1 MSVTV
6 AHVCGSNTMKC
17 NILVTL
23 GLLLLSATIL
33 AMEEVDTVAESKER
47 LRQLYLVIH
56 NVAMPEAL
64 HAGEISKRLVLM
76 LPGKVLSEKDYFP
89 GQAYVDFQKNPT
101 GDKYE
106 EIPPIIM
113 QNLFRLTDVMP
124 GKDPLQGQESGES
137 FSQVYKFV
145 LGQVDIKGIQELSDG
160 HKQYMQESVEFLL
173 TLVQDP
179 DDVEKE
185 ETRWA
190 LYRRYEEAYNMAKE
204 RMEETIDTERREQS
218 SVDYQY
224 WFQRVYP
231 SLQAT
236 VDGAFMDWLVK
247 GDRDRVELYR
257 ARLDTSSPGTMLLE
271 ARSSL
276 RAAGVTALDRSGTV
290 YPVTFVPGN
299 WFKYLKDP
307 L

>member
-1 MSVTV
+1 
-6 AHVCGSNTMKC
+6 MKYF
-17 NILVTL
+17 NFATL
-23 GLLLLSATIL
+23 GLLLLATAIL
-33 AMEEVDTVAESKER
+33 AVEEVDTVAESRKR

-56 NVAMPEAL
+56 NIAMPAAL
-64 HAGEISKRLVLM
+64 HAGKVSKRLVLM

-160 HKQYMQESVEFLL
+160 HKKYMQESVEFLL
-173 TLVQDP
+173 KMVQDP
-179 DDVEKE
+179 DDSERE
-185 ETRWA
+185 ETRWE
-190 LYRRYEEAYNMAKE
+190 LYRRYEEAYNKARE
-204 RMEETIDTERREQS
+204 RMEETIDTERRERS
-218 SVDYQY
+218 SLDYQR

>member
-1 MSVTV
+1 
-6 AHVCGSNTMKC
+6 MKYF
-17 NILVTL
+17 NFATL
-23 GLLLLSATIL
+23 GLLLLATAIL
-33 AMEEVDTVAESKER
+33 AVEEVDTVAESRKR

-56 NVAMPEAL
+56 NIAMPAAL
-64 HAGEISKRLVLM
+64 HAGKVSKRLVLM

-160 HKQYMQESVEFLL
+160 HKKYMQESVEFLL

>member
-1 MSVTV
+1 
-6 AHVCGSNTMKC
+6 MKYF
-17 NILVTL
+17 NFATL
-23 GLLLLSATIL
+23 GLLLLATAIL
-33 AMEEVDTVAESKER
+33 AVEEVDTVAESRKR

-56 NVAMPEAL
+56 NIAMPAAL
-64 HAGEISKRLVLM
+64 HAGKVSKRLVLM

-160 HKQYMQESVEFLL
+160 HKKYMQESVEFLL
-173 TLVQDP
+173 KMVQDP
-179 DDVEKE
+179 DDSERE
-185 ETRWA
+185 ETRWE
-190 LYRRYEEAYNMAKE
+190 LYRRYEEAYNKARE
-204 RMEETIDTERREQS
+204 RMEETIDTERRERS
-218 SVDYQY
+218 SLDYQR

-247 GDRDRVELYR
+247 GDKDRVELYR
-257 ARLDTSSPGTMLLE
+257 ARLDTSSPGTVLLE
-271 ARSSL
+271 ARSTL
-276 RAAGVTALDRSGTV
+276 RATGVSSLDRSGTV

-299 WFKYLKDP
+299 WFEYLKDP
-307 L
+307 P